1 MAMLRLKWAAA
12 LALLAVA
19 VGTASAAHSSAHAPV
34 AAAPHHSAPA
44 PPVAAAPPA
53 HHSAPAPP
61 MAATPAT
68 APAPGA
74 TLSPECMDAVLNM
87 SDCLPYVSSGST
99 DKHPDKACCPE
110 LDGLLQ
116 SNPVCLCELLAGGG
130 DSYGVSVDY
139 KRAMALPGVCRLNA
153 PPLSACAAFGV
164 PVGPSASPL
173 TGVSPSATGP
183 QMPENPPS
191 VSPSKSA
198 ASGHFTASGLAALAA
213 LPLAITAAAMF

>member
-44 PPVAAAPPA
+44 PP
-53 HHSAPAPP
+53 
-61 MAATPAT
+61 MAATPAP

-74 TLSPECMDAVLNM
+74 TISPECMDAVLNM
-87 SDCLPYVSSGST
+87 SDCLPYVTSGST

-116 SNPVCLCELLAGGG
+116 SNPVCLCQLLAGGG
-130 DSYGVSVDY
+130 ESYGVSVDY

-153 PPLSACAAFGV
+153 PPLSACAGTV
-164 PVGPSASPL
+164 PVSHTFRTRSRSC
-173 TGVSPSATGP
+173 T
-183 QMPENPPS
+183 
-191 VSPSKSA
+191 
-198 ASGHFTASGLAALAA
+198 
-213 LPLAITAAAMF
+213 

>member
-12 LALLAVA
+12 LAVLAVV
-19 VGTASAAHSSAHAPV
+19 VGTASAAHSSAPAPV
-34 AAAPHHSAPA
+34 AAAPAAHHSAPPPPVATAPPAHRSAPA
-44 PPVAAAPPA
+44 PPVAAAP
-53 HHSAPAPP
+53 APAP
-61 MAATPAT
+61 AATI
-68 APAPGA
+68 
-74 TLSPECMDAVLNM
+74 SPECMDAVLNM
-87 SDCLPYVSSGST
+87 SDCLPYVQSGST

-116 SNPVCLCELLAGGG
+116 SNPVCLCQLLAGGG

-153 PPLSACAAFGV
+153 PPLSACA
-164 PVGPSASPL
+164 
-173 TGVSPSATGP
+173 
-183 QMPENPPS
+183 ENPPS

-198 ASGHFTASGLAALAA
+198 ASGRFTVHRLVALAA